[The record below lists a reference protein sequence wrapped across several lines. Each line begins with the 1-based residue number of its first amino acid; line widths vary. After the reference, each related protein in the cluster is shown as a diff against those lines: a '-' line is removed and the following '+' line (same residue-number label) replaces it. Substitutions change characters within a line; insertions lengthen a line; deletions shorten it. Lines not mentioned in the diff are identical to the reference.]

1 MPRAT
6 EEGQVVFIEGLF
18 GSGKST
24 TAELLERELGADG
37 RQVVSWYE
45 FAEGHPIPIDPG
57 GVEEEVIAPDP
68 IARVEAKWD
77 VAKLLAGSGTLVL
90 ESRLFQHAAMY
101 PLLADQPVSAIKGLL
116 SRLYTR
122 LVPLKPRLV
131 FFSHGDIAARVESV
145 CAAPEDRSW
154 LDWASALA
162 TRLPW
167 ASHRGLQGEAGWRAF
182 MLCWGELLEELAA
195 DCPFEKLVLRDAWR
209 DRPASVKEILSF
221 LA

>member
-1 MPRAT
+1 MSDPVVRL
-6 EEGQVVFIEGLF
+6 VFIEGLF

-37 RQVVSWYE
+37 RQVVSWHE
-45 FAEGHPIPIDPG
+45 FAEGHPIPIHPG
-57 GVEEEVIAPDP
+57 RVEQEVLDPDP

-77 VAKLLAGSGTLVL
+77 VAKLRVGSGTLVL

-101 PLLADQPVSAIKGLL
+101 PLLADQPASAIKGLL

-122 LVPLKPRLV
+122 LVPLQPRLV

-145 CAAPEDRSW
+145 CAAPDRRNW
-154 LDWASALA
+154 LDLTSALA

-195 DCPFEKLVLRDAWR
+195 ECPFEKLVLRDARR

-221 LA
+221 LE

>member
-1 MPRAT
+1 MPRAR
-6 EEGQVVFIEGLF
+6 EDGQVVFIEGLF

-45 FAEGHPIPIDPG
+45 FAEGHPIPIDPER
-57 GVEEEVIAPDP
+57 VEQEVLDPDP

-77 VAKLLAGSGTLVL
+77 VAKLRAGSGTLVL

-101 PLLADQPVSAIKGLL
+101 PLLADQPASAIKGLL

-145 CAAPEDRSW
+145 CAAPERRSW
-154 LDWASALA
+154 LDWASPLSRPVYPGRAIVGCRVRLA
-162 TRLPW
+162 GAPSCSTG
-167 ASHRGLQGEAGWRAF
+167 AS
-182 MLCWGELLEELAA
+182 CWKNWLRTVPSRSSFFAMPGAI
-195 DCPFEKLVLRDAWR
+195 VLRA
-209 DRPASVKEILSF
+209 
-221 LA
+221 